1 MSTGVE
7 TRSAS
12 AERVH
17 HRTNLLHQAA
27 VFVGLFLASIAG
39 LIAAWLIHFWASGL
53 HVHWWVINWDV
64 NSYPAVMPLA
74 VSLLTLATVG
84 LAYLGWQ
91 FAAHREPWKR
101 GALAGSVLVIGL
113 FFAMNVGTGPSW
125 FMGGLLVFSSWTV
138 AVAWS
143 LARLDVARN
152 DKRTDGDGED
162 SLMKKWGISALTK
175 FRPKVHYDPETGEPA
190 RVDIK
195 VKHAPGETVA
205 AFQDN
210 MASMES
216 AVGGPP
222 GMSTATSDPDRADE
236 SNVSFMLRDPFK
248 GNIEV
253 GPPLNDGKSVAE
265 YTSVG
270 DYADGKPAFV
280 TTAAGIH
287 VPVSTSYGLI
297 GATRAGKTGTETQL
311 LTSWGG
317 RCDWTCLYLNQ
328 AKGLQDIRPIL
339 PIIGA
344 AVIAEDGDAGLG
356 EYVVSFQQ
364 GRAIM
369 IYRQQELARFAVSA
383 WSPRCCDPNPD
394 KRPSRLGS
402 DGRRIVMER
411 MPFLTIHV
419 GEADAIMASNR
430 AGDDAVY
437 IASKGLS
444 LGVNSGWSLQRPDW
458 KAMPTALRS
467 NIGLW
472 FAHGMAEDDEDFV
485 MPDWLRKAGAHPGR
499 WGQKRPGQHYM
510 FGVSVDDSRAPIA
523 VKTRFRVGPEFNPDG
538 SKVDFDTLNDRYM
551 AEMLRRNLA
560 NASKMCLLDR
570 GSAEATDG
578 WWDEKV
584 AATAELRDR
593 MLKPQ
598 TANRGPQTVK
608 VAARKV
614 NPLAGE
620 PADEPAVEDDEISP
634 EEMEELRD
642 EFTAD
647 VAETS
652 EVDGIPLYEDG
663 PEGRAA
669 RAMDLTRPFQP
680 RETDVDPLADSDD
693 DEDGKPK
700 AESPEAARA
709 ELRRTVLRM
718 IGEPKYAHPKV
729 SGAAVFGPT
738 EVFRECGLRS
748 RPWTSAQLAEI
759 LISGGGAADGF
770 LLERHGDLREG
781 RYLARRTGSDDH
793 RQ

>member
-270 DYADGKPAFV
+270 DYCGRHSCAGVDVVRPDRRDACRQDGHRDAAAHQLGWPVRLDVPLPEPGEGVAGHPPHPAD
-280 TTAAGIH
+280 H
-287 VPVSTSYGLI
+287 
-297 GATRAGKTGTETQL
+297 R
-311 LTSWGG
+311 GG
-317 RCDWTCLYLNQ
+317 RD
-328 AKGLQDIRPIL
+328 RR
-339 PIIGA
+339 
-344 AVIAEDGDAGLG
+344 
-356 EYVVSFQQ
+356 
-364 GRAIM
+364 GR
-369 IYRQQELARFAVSA
+369 
-383 WSPRCCDPNPD
+383 
-394 KRPSRLGS
+394 
-402 DGRRIVMER
+402 
-411 MPFLTIHV
+411 
-419 GEADAIMASNR
+419 
-430 AGDDAVY
+430 
-437 IASKGLS
+437 
-444 LGVNSGWSLQRPDW
+444 
-458 KAMPTALRS
+458 
-467 NIGLW
+467 
-472 FAHGMAEDDEDFV
+472 
-485 MPDWLRKAGAHPGR
+485 
-499 WGQKRPGQHYM
+499 
-510 FGVSVDDSRAPIA
+510 
-523 VKTRFRVGPEFNPDG
+523 
-538 SKVDFDTLNDRYM
+538 
-551 AEMLRRNLA
+551 
-560 NASKMCLLDR
+560 
-570 GSAEATDG
+570 
-578 WWDEKV
+578 
-584 AATAELRDR
+584 
-593 MLKPQ
+593 
-598 TANRGPQTVK
+598 
-608 VAARKV
+608 
-614 NPLAGE
+614 
-620 PADEPAVEDDEISP
+620 
-634 EEMEELRD
+634 
-642 EFTAD
+642 
-647 VAETS
+647 
-652 EVDGIPLYEDG
+652 
-663 PEGRAA
+663 
-669 RAMDLTRPFQP
+669 
-680 RETDVDPLADSDD
+680 
-693 DEDGKPK
+693 
-700 AESPEAARA
+700 
-709 ELRRTVLRM
+709 
-718 IGEPKYAHPKV
+718 
-729 SGAAVFGPT
+729 
-738 EVFRECGLRS
+738 
-748 RPWTSAQLAEI
+748 
-759 LISGGGAADGF
+759 
-770 LLERHGDLREG
+770 
-781 RYLARRTGSDDH
+781 
-793 RQ
+793 